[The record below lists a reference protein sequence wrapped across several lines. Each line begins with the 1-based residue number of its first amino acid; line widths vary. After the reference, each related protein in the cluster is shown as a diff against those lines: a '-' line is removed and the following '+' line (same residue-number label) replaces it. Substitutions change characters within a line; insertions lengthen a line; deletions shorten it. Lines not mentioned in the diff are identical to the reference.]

1 MENKLSKKSNNNDSG
16 HDLRDVVLAYIGEKS
31 VSPKI
36 QSENEIK
43 PAIAKLSM
51 KTKTAVETN
60 TVRMDSSKEKRDHK
74 KMVSPKPSL
83 KERQAVL
90 AKIDAPS
97 PQNDIKEG
105 TKLKSE
111 QQKQK
116 KASPKKSKSSPR
128 EKKIKKISPKLSPLI
143 DKKKGIAHKK
153 ISEKAIVASNPPLF
167 PLVFKI
173 LWILNI
179 LVIIFL
185 MVLLICV
192 LLYYI

>member
-43 PAIAKLSM
+43 PAIANPSM
-51 KTKTAVETN
+51 KAKTAMDIN
-60 TVRMDSSKEKRDHK
+60 TVRIDSSKEKKDHE
-74 KMVSPKPSL
+74 KMVSHKPSL
-83 KERQAVL
+83 REKQAVL
-90 AKIDAPS
+90 AKIDAPN
-97 PQNDIKEG
+97 PQNDIKKDA
-105 TKLKSE
+105 KLKSE
-111 QQKQK
+111 SRKQK
-116 KASPKKSKSSPR
+116 KASPKSKSSPR

-143 DKKKGIAHKK
+143 DKKKEIDHKK
-153 ISEKAIVASNPPLF
+153 ISGKKIITSNPPLF
-167 PLVFKI
+167 PLIFKT